1 MKKMLAMVL
10 CLVLA
15 IISVGCSTGSNSI
28 QNDNSSELSP
38 KEKYDNAVSLMN
50 DKKYDEA
57 IGIFEQIDYEDS
69 KELKK
74 TASYIYAC
82 ELFNEKEFENAY
94 NYFVKADDYLD
105 SKKNTNKSAY
115 YEGVKLVKSE
125 QHWRSIEWF
134 RKVLNDDE
142 FKSSAEKHIIEIT
155 TSLIGNAWY
164 SSYTNSKGVT
174 LQIEFK
180 YFESKDNL
188 YIAHADK
195 SNGYK
200 QVASLHGSLEVGAE
214 NSKYY
219 HSETTFGGSWDA
231 VEFSFTSANRM
242 YVYCSAKSIGKA
254 ITGSYTAKYTP
265 TVYYKIDNEVYPTL
279 SIPEIDINGNIISNN
294 DSNENDSTDIS
305 STQSGNSIPNKNTTT
320 NTNTNSKPNNS
331 SNNVSSKPSNNI
343 NSKPTN
349 NTSSK
354 PSSSVHTHS
363 YSNATCTKPATCSCG
378 ATNGKALGHSW
389 KEATCKMPKTCN
401 KCGQTDGSKLNHNY
415 KNEKCTM
422 CGEKSANFPKDS
434 DIKLEYPASLKD
446 NGVTFK
452 ILSYEINN
460 MDEYFEGK
468 AKIKITAEIIEGF
481 YADITAG
488 FGIKYY
494 DINGNDIT
502 KWKPYDLDRIT
513 KADSSRKYYYEVGD
527 IGISEFEI
535 PANCRK
541 IVLISIR

>member
-1 MKKMLAMVL
+1 MKKIIKCILG
-10 CLVLA
+10 LA
-15 IISVGCSTGSNSI
+15 IIISLVGCTTSPTDVINS
-28 QNDNSSELSP
+28 SSELSL
-38 KEKYDNAVSLMN
+38 KEKYDNAAALFSE
-50 DKKYDEA
+50 KKYVEA
-57 IGIFEQIDYEDS
+57 INILENIDYENS
-69 KELKK
+69 KQLKE
-74 TASYIYAC
+74 TIAYVYAC
-82 ELFNEKEFENAY
+82 ELFNKQEFSSAY
-94 NYFVKADDYLD
+94 NYFEKSINHTD
-105 SKKNTNKSAY
+105 SQKNLSRSAY
-115 YEGVKLVKSE
+115 YEGVKLVNNE

-155 TSLIGNAWY
+155 TDLIGNAWY
-164 SSYTNSKGVT
+164 GSYTNSKGVT

-219 HSETTFGGSWDA
+219 HSETTFGGTWDA
-231 VEFSFTSANRM
+231 VKFSFDSANRM
-242 YVYCSAKSIGKA
+242 FVYCSASSIGKA

-305 STQSGNSIPNKNTTT
+305 STQSGNSIPKKNTTT
-320 NTNTNSKPNNS
+320 NTSTNSKPNNS
-331 SNNVSSKPSNNI
+331 SNNVSSKPSN
-343 NSKPTN
+343 T
-349 NTSSK
+349 TSSK

-378 ATNGKALGHSW
+378 ATKGTALGHSW
-389 KEATCKMPKTCN
+389 KGATCKIAKTCN
-401 KCGQTDGSKLNHNY
+401 RCGQTEGSKLNHSY

-481 YADITAG
+481 YADITAY

-502 KWKPYDLDRIT
+502 KWKPYDSDRIT
-513 KADSSRKYYYEVGD
+513 KVDSSRRHCLEIGD
-527 IGISEFEI
+527 ICTSEFEI
-535 PANCRK
+535 PVNCRK
-541 IVLISIR
+541 IVLISRR

>member
-1 MKKMLAMVL
+1 MKKIIKCILG
-10 CLVLA
+10 LA
-15 IISVGCSTGSNSI
+15 IIISLVGCATSPTDVINS
-28 QNDNSSELSP
+28 SSELSL
-38 KEKYDNAVSLMN
+38 KEKYDNAVSLLN
-50 DKKYDEA
+50 EKKYDEA
-57 IGIFEQIDYEDS
+57 IEIFGQIDYEDS

-74 TASYIYAC
+74 VAAYIYAC

-115 YEGVKLVKSE
+115 YEGVKFVKSE

-142 FKSSAEKHIIEIT
+142 FKTLAEKHIIEIT
-155 TSLIGNAWY
+155 TDLIGNAWFG
-164 SSYTNSKGVT
+164 SYTNSNGVT
-174 LQIEFK
+174 LQVEFK

-200 QVASLHGSLEVGAE
+200 QVASLNGSLEVGAE
-214 NSKYY
+214 QSKYY

-331 SNNVSSKPSNNI
+331 SNNVSSKPSNNNPHI
-343 NSKPTN
+343 HTYSK
-349 NTSSK
+349 
-354 PSSSVHTHS
+354 
-363 YSNATCTKPATCSCG
+363 ATCTKPATCSCG
-378 ATNGKALGHSW
+378 ATTGSALGHTW
-389 KEATCKMPKTCN
+389 KSANCKTPKTCSI
-401 KCGQTDGSKLNHNY
+401 CGKTEGLKADHTY

-422 CGEKSANFPKDS
+422 CGEKSANFPKNS
-434 DIKLEYPASLKD
+434 DIKLEYPNVLTYESK
-446 NGVTFK
+446 FK
-452 ILSYEINN
+452 VIDYTIKNI
-460 MDEYFEGK
+460 DGYFEGK
-468 AKIKITAEIIEGF
+468 TKISIKMEIV
-481 YADITAG
+481 DIMRNNDHSEY
-488 FGIKYY
+488 FGVKYY
-494 DINGNDIT
+494 DGNGNDIT
-502 KWKPYDLDRIT
+502 RYRPYDSQYI
-513 KADSSRKYYYEVGD
+513 SSGSVLMHLETGD
-527 IGISEFEI
+527 VCTSEFEI
-535 PANCRK
+535 PVNCRK

>member
-1 MKKMLAMVL
+1 MKKIIKCILG
-10 CLVLA
+10 LA
-15 IISVGCSTGSNSI
+15 IIISLVGCATSPTDVINS
-28 QNDNSSELSP
+28 SSELSL
-38 KEKYDNAVSLMN
+38 KEKYDNAVSLLN
-50 DKKYDEA
+50 EKKYDEA
-57 IGIFEQIDYEDS
+57 IEIFGQIDYEDS

-74 TASYIYAC
+74 VAAYIYAC

-155 TSLIGNAWY
+155 TDLIGNAWY
-164 SSYTNSKGVT
+164 GSYTNSKGVT

-219 HSETTFGGSWDA
+219 HSETTFGGTWDA
-231 VEFSFTSANRM
+231 VKFSFDSANRM
-242 YVYCSAKSIGKA
+242 FVYCSASSIGDA
-254 ITGSYTAKYTP
+254 ITGFYSAKYTP
-265 TVYYKIDNEVYPTL
+265 TVYYKIENEGYPTL
-279 SIPEIDINGNIISNN
+279 DLPQIDINGIIDNSDDVSFTESNN
-294 DSNENDSTDIS
+294 TLNNIDSSV
-305 STQSGNSIPNKNTTT
+305 NSKTEKVTKPN
-320 NTNTNSKPNNS
+320 NTNSKPINS
-331 SNNVSSKPSNNI
+331 SNNIDSKPSNSK
-343 NSKPTN
+343 NSKPSDN
-349 NTSSK
+349 NI
-354 PSSSVHTHS
+354 HTHS

-378 ATNGKALGHSW
+378 ATKGTALGHSW
-389 KEATCKMPKTCN
+389 KGATCKIAKTCN
-401 KCGQTDGSKLNHNY
+401 RCGQTEGSKLNHSY

-481 YADITAG
+481 YADITAN
-488 FGIKYY
+488 FGIK
-494 DINGNDIT
+494 I
-502 KWKPYDLDRIT
+502 L
-513 KADSSRKYYYEVGD
+513 
-527 IGISEFEI
+527 
-535 PANCRK
+535 
-541 IVLISIR
+541 